1 MLRYLWVA
9 IGGALGS
16 VARYGCSG
24 LVSSLAGG
32 TFPFGTLVVNVSGA
46 VLIGFLA
53 ALSLPEGRVLLSP
66 SARLFAMTGI
76 CGGYTT
82 FSTFSLETFNLMR
95 DGEWLQAGAN
105 MLFSVMLCLIA
116 VAIGYIAG
124 MRFTRGG
131 A

>member
-1 MLRYLWVA
+1 MQYLWVA

-16 VARYGCSG
+16 MARYGISG
-24 LVSSLAGG
+24 WVSRFADGS
-32 TFPFGTLVVNVSGA
+32 FPFGTMAVNVSGA

-53 ALSLPEGRVLLSP
+53 ALSLPDGRVMLRP

-95 DGEWLQAGAN
+95 DGEMLQATTN
-105 MLFSVMLCLIA
+105 VLFSVVLCLIGLA
-116 VAIGYIAG
+116 LGYALGVRIARGVA
-124 MRFTRGG
+124 
-131 A
+131 

>member
-1 MLRYLWVA
+1 MPYFWVA
-9 IGGALGS
+9 LGGALGS

-24 LVSSLAGG
+24 FVARMAGG
-32 TFPFGTLVVNVSGA
+32 AFPFGTMVVNVTGA

-53 ALSLPEGRVLLSP
+53 ALSIPEGRVLLPP
-66 SARLFAMTGI
+66 SARIFTMTGI

-95 DGEWLQAGAN
+95 DGEWLRASAN
-105 MLFSVMLCLIA
+105 ILLSVILCLLA
-116 VAIGYIAG
+116 VVIGYIAG
-124 MRFTRGG
+124 MKVTRAG